1 MKKLLSLLSLIKGY
15 KMPAFLNVAFNL
27 FSVVFG
33 LVSLGMLAPFLN
45 LIFLKS
51 DEEYAVYLEEIPKAL
66 TFSKESFSLDLLA
79 DHFNYFMAELIV
91 SNPDGGKMDALILIC
106 SLILI
111 FILLKNITRYFSY
124 FFLAN
129 VRTGVMKDLRNQVY
143 KKVVGLPISY
153 FNEEK
158 KGDIMS
164 RMTNDVQE
172 VEWTIMTSLEMLFR
186 DPFTIIV
193 YLVTL
198 VNLSPELTLFVVLIL
213 PISGY
218 IVGSIGKSLKKTS
231 EDGQSQM
238 GGLVAMM
245 DETITGLRIIKAF
258 TAEKLTI
265 SKFVNQNN
273 DYTNLMLKMYRK
285 RDLASPVSEVLGVL
299 IMVFVIWYGGRLI
312 LMDESGALDA
322 STFIVYIVIFTQV
335 IPPIKSFTVAIYN
348 VQKGR
353 ASLDRIDKILLAE
366 EIIADPVKPVLKTS
380 FTTEVAY
387 SNVRFS
393 YQKDEVLKGVS
404 LRVKKGETIALVGP
418 SGSGKSTLADLL
430 PRFYDIN
437 GGDITIDGV
446 SIKDMKVTQVR
457 ELIGMVTQQSI
468 LFNDTIKGN
477 ILFGNPDA
485 SQAEIEEAAKVANA
499 HEFIL
504 TLPGGYDY
512 NIGDG
517 GAKLSGGQK
526 QRLSIARAILNNPP
540 ILVLD
545 EATSSLDTESEKLV
559 QEALDQLMKSRTSIV
574 IAHRL
579 STIVKANRI
588 YVVEKG
594 QIVEEGTHK
603 ELIESNKTY
612 KKLYELQSFN

>member
-1 MKKLLSLLSLIKGY
+1 MKKLFSLLALIKGY
-15 KMPAFLNVAFNL
+15 KLPAALNVIFNL
-27 FSVVFG
+27 LSVVFG
-33 LVSLGMLAPFLN
+33 LFSLGMLAPFLN

-51 DEEYAVYLEEIPKAL
+51 DGDYITYLENEPPAF
-66 TFSKESFSLDLLA
+66 TFSKEAFSLDLVT
-79 DHFNYFMAELIV
+79 DHFNYFMADLIV
-91 SNPDGGKMDALILIC
+91 SNPNGGKMDALILIC
-106 SLILI
+106 ILILVFI
-111 FILLKNITRYFSY
+111 FLKNLTRYLSY

-143 KKVVGLPISY
+143 NKVVGLPISY

-172 VEWTIMTSLEMLFR
+172 VEWTIMTSLEMMFR
-186 DPFTIIV
+186 DPFTIVV
-193 YLVTL
+193 YLITL
-198 VNLSPELTLFVVLIL
+198 VNLSSELTLFVVLIL

-245 DETITGLRIIKAF
+245 EETITGLRIIKAF

-265 SKFVNQNN
+265 SKFANLNN
-273 DYTNLMLKMYRK
+273 NYTNLMVKMYRK
-285 RDLASPVSEVLGVL
+285 RDLASPVSELLGVL

-312 LMDESGALDA
+312 LMSDDGALDA
-322 STFIVYIVIFTQV
+322 STFILYIVIFTQI

-366 EIIADPVKPVLKTS
+366 QVITNPDNPVQKED
-380 FTTEVAY
+380 FTTDIQY
-387 SNVRFS
+387 KNIRFK
-393 YQKDEVLKGVS
+393 YQKDDVLKGVS
-404 LRVKKGETIALVGP
+404 LEIKKGQTIALVGP
-418 SGSGKSTLADLL
+418 SGSGKSTIADLL
-430 PRFYDIN
+430 PRFYDVNEGEIS
-437 GGDITIDGV
+437 IDGI
-446 SIKDMKVTQVR
+446 SIKDMKITDLR
-457 ELIGMVTQQSI
+457 SLIGIVTQQSI

-477 ILFGNPDA
+477 ILFGNPEA

-499 HEFIL
+499 HDFIL
-504 TLPGGYDY
+504 KLPGGYDY

-540 ILVLD
+540 ILILD

-559 QEALDQLMKSRTSIV
+559 QEALDELMKSRTSIV

-579 STIVKANRI
+579 STIVKADKI
-588 YVVEKG
+588 YVIEHG
-594 QIVEEGTHK
+594 NILEQGNHEQ
-603 ELIESNKTY
+603 LIAGNNVY
-612 KKLYELQSFN
+612 KKLYELQSFS